1 MRLLLKKDKLKILTQ
16 KSKGIM
22 IKKLALLMILMVGKQ
37 TLSSQTQNSYPS
49 GSIIL
54 DRNKKI
60 EIAKIITNERLLRG
74 EVKLLKSKITELE
87 DVVKGKNKVIT
98 TLEDK
103 ASTLEKMNKDHEV
116 LESILKDKVKSTE
129 DNVKASQK
137 ASSNGLYLWST
148 LGSSIITDTDGR
160 KTGGIGL
167 GIVKY
172 NALLG
177 VGVNPLNPKLEV
189 VVTLGVKLFKL

>member
-1 MRLLLKKDKLKILTQ
+1 
-16 KSKGIM
+16 
-22 IKKLALLMILMVGKQ
+22 MVGKQ

-54 DRNKKI
+54 DRDKKI

-87 DVVKGKNKVIT
+87 SVVKAKNGVIT

-116 LESILKDKVKSTE
+116 LESILRDKVKSTE

-148 LGSSIITDTDGR
+148 LGSSIITDPDGR

>member
-1 MRLLLKKDKLKILTQ
+1 MRLLLKKNKLKILTQ

-37 TLSSQTQNSYPS
+37 TLSSQTQSSYPS

-129 DNVKASQK
+129 DNVRASQK

-148 LGSSIITDTDGR
+148 LGSSIITDSDGR

-189 VVTLGVKLFKL
+189 VVTLGVKFFKL

>member
-1 MRLLLKKDKLKILTQ
+1 
-16 KSKGIM
+16 
-22 IKKLALLMILMVGKQ
+22 MVGKQ

-129 DNVKASQK
+129 DNVRASQK
-137 ASSNGLYLWST
+137 ASSNGLYLWSSI
-148 LGSSIITDTDGR
+148 GSSIITDTDGR

>member
-87 DVVKGKNKVIT
+87 DVVKSKNKVIT

-103 ASTLEKMNKDHEV
+103 AGTLEKMNKDHEV

-148 LGSSIITDTDGR
+148 LGSSIITDSDGR

>member
-1 MRLLLKKDKLKILTQ
+1 
-16 KSKGIM
+16 
-22 IKKLALLMILMVGKQ
+22 
-37 TLSSQTQNSYPS
+37 
-49 GSIIL
+49 
-54 DRNKKI
+54 
-60 EIAKIITNERLLRG
+60 
-74 EVKLLKSKITELE
+74 
-87 DVVKGKNKVIT
+87 
-98 TLEDK
+98 
-103 ASTLEKMNKDHEV
+103 MNKDHEV

-148 LGSSIITDTDGR
+148 LGSSIITDTDSR